1 MTVVDVVEYGAD
13 GPHPT
18 RCRVGLVRM
27 PDSGDLQLASQL
39 GSQPLCIL
47 PPHSS
52 ARIIGTLRA
61 GLISLGAS
69 T

>member
-1 MTVVDVVEYGAD
+1 MTVVDVVEYSD
-13 GPHPT
+13 LGPRRA

-61 GLISLGAS
+61 GLISLGAN